1 MLSSSEE
8 VRDELHDRR
17 CLHDHLHEQ
26 VIGGSGITRPA
37 GHYPGKLARSMV
49 KGMEKQFHRQFVKNE
64 ANVIGA
70 SDGFDFEEDEE
81 DILRPGQPAGEF
93 SDSDEELKVDAPEM
107 KISAGLKA
115 AIKRL
120 HENTGHRSNIRLARA
135 LAISGAPPQVIY
147 AAKTHKCSVCAEKAN
162 PRARRPASLPT
173 PKDAGDQANIDL
185 IEVFDAAGNKFI
197 AVHVIDFATRFQKAE
212 LLPVKSTAQVLSFL
226 RKRWLPVFG
235 APRVLV
241 ADQGREFISW
251 EFEEFCSAHSILLWH
266 CGVGA
271 PWQNGICERAGGTLK
286 VILAAIVAS
295 HQILGPEQLEEAL
308 GEAVAAY
315 NSDIGD
321 AGVSPAQAAIGRQ
334 PKMLGD
340 VLGGNF
346 MERFGEHNL
355 VDSKPSWAR
364 QVALR
369 ETAKVAMTR
378 LHFSRSIRKAEVARS
393 RSSTVE
399 QTPEAG
405 SIVYFWRAQKYNSKT
420 APAKRRLLLKRWR
433 GPSLVVAKDGPNL
446 YLSFKGQLTKCPAEH
461 VRMASS
467 LEQIAASTW

>member
-1 MLSSSEE
+1 M
-8 VRDELHDRR
+8 EL
-17 CLHDHLHEQ
+17 Q
-26 VIGGSGITRPA
+26 
-37 GHYPGKLARSMV
+37 
-49 KGMEKQFHRQFVKNE
+49 
-64 ANVIGA
+64 GA

-120 HENTGHRSNIRLARA
+120 RENTGHRSNIRLARA

-197 AVHVIDFATRFQKAE
+197 AVHVIDFATRFQMAE

-251 EFEEFCSAHSILLWH
+251 EFEEVCSAHSILLWH

-271 PWQNGICERAGGTLK
+271 PWQNGMCERAGGTLK

-467 LEQIAASTW
+467 LEQIAASTWRDAIEEAVEEWMSVVVLRPLQLMVEVVEPLKPLCLRWMTFPRWNLERW